1 MKTISALVAVLIV
14 AASLAFTAAS
24 VMAEQDNTTPKTA
37 ADWFDQE

>member
-1 MKTISALVAVLIV
+1 MKTISALVAALIV

-24 VMAEQDNTTPKTA
+24 AVAKEDNRTVKTA